1 MKKWEIKKNNAFLFV
16 FVMIIQLL
24 IVPDYFRISGD
35 TRRSEMLDIQD
46 TSG

>member
-1 MKKWEIKKNNAFLFV
+1 MKKWEIKKIMLFYLF

>member
-1 MKKWEIKKNNAFLFV
+1 MLFYLF